1 METCPARPRK
11 NAGNAK
17 INWILEFWN
26 FGELRKRGGEKRR
39 QGKTREDKGRG
50 RKTTANPQQQQQQQP
65 ATMFARSALRQAV
78 LAASRPAA
86 LARFRFASTLSK
98 EDVLTRSVAVLK
110 TFEIKTPE
118 QPITLSTQFGKDL
131 GMDSLDYNDALVALE
146 EEFDVVFDDNVANEI
161 TTVGEAVEYITKN
174 AMPEEDLLDKEIR

>member
-1 METCPARPRK
+1 MSSAAKK

-17 INWILEFWN
+17 INWILEFGN

-39 QGKTREDKGRG
+39 QGKTGEDKTRG
-50 RKTTANPQQQQQQQP
+50 RKTTANPQQQQQQQQP

>member
-1 METCPARPRK
+1 
-11 NAGNAK
+11 
-17 INWILEFWN
+17 
-26 FGELRKRGGEKRR
+26 
-39 QGKTREDKGRG
+39 
-50 RKTTANPQQQQQQQP
+50 
-65 ATMFARSALRQAV
+65 MFARSALRQAV